1 MYRQILGYFPSVV
14 IPALVSMVMIFA
26 YTRLLSPAAFGA
38 YTYVFSAA
46 LVVQTSLFY
55 ALPIAL
61 TRFYPRAETA
71 GREAA
76 LLKEAYV
83 LFYGLSAAV
92 IVVFLGLALVVDL
105 PDGFRIA
112 AWLALP
118 MMLLRAAVLLN
129 QSVNRSANRMSRV
142 NAIDC
147 LHAVLGF
154 GFGLAGVYLLGRGP
168 ETIIFG
174 LLAAAAICACIDLP
188 RLASPLRR
196 AAGALNRRELMKL
209 VDYAWPL
216 VAAYATDIILQ
227 NSDRFLLG
235 SLGGAEALGIYAVAY
250 SLVERPTTILCVSI
264 TTATFSLILQVLEK
278 QGREA
283 ARIQFGRNGIALL
296 VVTLPACAG
305 LALTADYVAAT
316 LVGPAFRQ
324 GVAALLPV
332 ISLAALA
339 RGFRGH
345 FIDHAFH
352 LSGRPLTMLW
362 SYVPATILNIGL
374 NLWAVPRYGMTG
386 AAWTAVVCQAVTV
399 AGGWALAERQFPV
412 RVPMGQLVRCVLAVV
427 PMSAALIMIRFPLNW
442 FGLMAA
448 VLMGAA
454 IYGAAAFAL
463 DVGECR
469 SLGWEMLR
477 ERLRGRV
484 AVPTS

>member
-1 MYRQILGYFPSVV
+1 
-14 IPALVSMVMIFA
+14 MVMIYA
-26 YTRLLSPAAFGA
+26 YTRLLSPAAFGS

-61 TRFYPRAETA
+61 TRFYPRAELD
-71 GREAA
+71 GREAG

-83 LFYGLSAAV
+83 LFYGLAAAV
-92 IVVFLGLALVVDL
+92 VVVFVGLTLAFDL
-105 PDGFRIA
+105 PDGYRIA

-118 MMLLRAAVLLN
+118 MMLFRAVVQLN
-129 QSVNRSANRMSRV
+129 QAVNRSANCMGRV
-142 NAIDC
+142 NTIDC

-154 GFGLAGVYLLGRGP
+154 GFGLAGVYLLGRGS

-174 LLAAAAICACIDLP
+174 LLIAAAICACIDLP
-188 RLASPLRR
+188 RLVSPLRR
-196 AAGALNRRELMKL
+196 AAGPLDRRQLMKL

-216 VAAYATDIILQ
+216 VAAQATEIIMQ

-250 SLVERPTTILCVSI
+250 SLVERPTTIICVSI

-316 LVGPAFRQ
+316 LVGPAFRP
-324 GVAALLPV
+324 GVAAILPV
-332 ISLAALA
+332 IALAALA
-339 RGFRGH
+339 RGMRAH
-345 FIDHAFH
+345 FVDHAFH

-362 SYVPATILNIGL
+362 SYVPATILNIAL
-374 NLWAVPRYGMTG
+374 NLWAVPRYGMAG
-386 AAWTAVVCQAVTV
+386 AAWTAVVCQAATV

-412 RVPMGQLVRCVLAVV
+412 RVPLGQLVRCLLAVV
-427 PMSAALIMIRFPLNW
+427 PMSVALIVIRFPLDW

-448 VLMGAA
+448 ILMGAA
-454 IYGAAAFAL
+454 VYAVSAFVL

-469 SLGWEMLR
+469 SRGGEMLR
-477 ERLRGRV
+477 GRLRGRV
-484 AVPTS
+484 PALPG